1 MAVIPQTPRA
11 SGGLCLPLGPL
22 PGLCP
27 WPTGDLKRSPD
38 PSPTHT
44 PLTTNS
50 GSAPVYYQQNQIWL
64 IVTYQQK
71 QTNPNNLRGPSF
83 LALCNKLIIHWHC
96 CLLYKWNTI
105 CFVICKSCFNPRTK
119 HHRQNMRILMM
130 IFVVNWYLIN
140 KLIINKY

>member
-1 MAVIPQTPRA
+1 MAVIPQTPELP
-11 SGGLCLPLGPL
+11 GGFAPLGPL

-27 WPTGDLKRSPD
+27 WPTGDLKRSPY

-44 PLTTNS
+44 PLTTNP

>member
-1 MAVIPQTPRA
+1 MSVIPKIPRA
-11 SGGLCLPLGPL
+11 SGGFAPWVPYQGSTLDQLGTPRL
-22 PGLCP
+22 L
-27 WPTGDLKRSPD
+27 
-38 PSPTHT
+38 T
-44 PLTTNS
+44 PLTTNP

>member
-96 CLLYKWNTI
+96 LLYKWNTI
-105 CFVICKSCFNPRTK
+105 CFVICKSCLTLEQNIIDRTWEYWW
-119 HHRQNMRILMM
+119 
-130 IFVVNWYLIN
+130 WYL
-140 KLIINKY
+140 L